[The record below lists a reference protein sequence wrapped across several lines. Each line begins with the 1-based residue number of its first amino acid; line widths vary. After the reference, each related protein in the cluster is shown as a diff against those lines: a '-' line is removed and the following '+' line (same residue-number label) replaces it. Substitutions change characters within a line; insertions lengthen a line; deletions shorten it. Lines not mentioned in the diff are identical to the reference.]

1 MHSEQLS
8 QFVVDKVDD
17 MKAVEIKTIDVRGK
31 SCITDFMIICSGSS
45 KRHVSAI
52 ADHVADEARTAN
64 MIPLGSEGTETGEW
78 VVLDLGDVMLHI
90 MQDEQRQLYQLEKL
104 WN

>member
-1 MHSEQLS
+1 MHCEQLN
-8 QFVVDKVDD
+8 QFIVDKIDD
-17 MKAVEIKTIDVRGK
+17 MKAVDITVLDVRGK
-31 SCITDFMIICSGSS
+31 NNITDFMIVCTGNS

-52 ADHVADEARTAN
+52 ASHVEKEAAAAKIT
-64 MIPLGSEGTETGEW
+64 PLGSEGAREGEW
-78 VVLDLGDVMLHI
+78 VVLDLGDVIVHV

>member
-1 MHSEQLS
+1 
-8 QFVVDKVDD
+8 
-17 MKAVEIKTIDVRGK
+17 MKAVDTTVIDVRGK
-31 SCITDFMIICSGSS
+31 NSITDFMILCTGNS

-52 ADHVADEARTAN
+52 ANHVAKEAVAAK
-64 MIPLGSEGTETGEW
+64 IKLLGSEGIRDGEW
-78 VVLDLGDVMLHI
+78 VVIDLGDAIVHV

>member
-1 MHSEQLS
+1 MHCEQLN
-8 QFVVDKVDD
+8 QFIVDKLDD
-17 MKAVEIKTIDVRGK
+17 MKAVDITVLDVRGK
-31 SCITDFMIICSGSS
+31 NSITDFMILCTGNS

-52 ADHVADEARTAN
+52 ANHVAKEAVAAK
-64 MIPLGSEGTETGEW
+64 IKLLGSEGIRDGEW
-78 VVLDLGDVMLHI
+78 VVIDLGDAIVHV